1 MYVYE
6 GLSGTISQGEYENNQ
21 DTTWQINS
29 DCESLLLESTKFVT
43 EKSHDILRIDEEGR
57 ILREHS
63 GFYKLVHTTYS
74 GTLTLNF
81 QSDDSYIQS
90 FKKLIFNRTSSF

>member
-29 DCESLLLESTKFVT
+29 DCESLLLESTKFIT
-43 EKSHDILRIDEEGR
+43 ESTDILRIDEEGR
-57 ILREHS
+57 MLREHS
-63 GFYKLVHTTYS
+63 GQDKLVHTTYS

-81 QSDDSYIQS
+81 QSDDGYIQS